1 MFFKEIF
8 QIFKHEFHQVVLGLY
23 FLTSG
28 KLTLLKMSL
37 KRSKDLNFYLAQV
50 TLEFQPFNNVF
61 LFNHTFLLSQESF
74 VSSQKNIKMNWET
87 DMSIIPEE
95 LYSSLSVN
103 CIFNVFLKNLDLED
117 ELDDFIFLPWDLIF
131 KRVRNLSL
139 LLPEQTFI
147 SAKSTVHVNC
157 MLCKYVEMSRL
168 ETVWF
173 ERETGEIT

>member
-131 KRVRNLSL
+131 KRVWEICPSCYRSKHSSL
-139 LLPEQTFI
+139 LNQL
-147 SAKSTVHVNC
+147 C
-157 MLCKYVEMSRL
+157 MLTACYANMWKWVVWRQFDLSERL
-168 ETVWF
+168 E
-173 ERETGEIT
+173 R